1 MHRHRFIVV
10 LVALVVLAMA
20 AARSQAHF
28 HLWDF
33 TEVFSNA
40 DGTVQFVEF
49 FTTAPDE
56 FDADNELLRSS
67 TKTYTFPVDL
77 PGTTT
82 NTHFIVATAAFA
94 SLPGAVTPDY
104 VIPDNFFN
112 PAGDTLRLCRLN
124 CLNANLYDTRTFTNL
139 PTDGVT
145 SLHYPS
151 VTPATNTPI
160 NFADASGSVNLIEST
175 GDYNKDN
182 IVDAADYV
190 VWRKTLDQPASPAGT
205 GADGDK
211 DGMIGL
217 GDLDFWRARFANPV
231 PGAGSGSGAIAAVPE
246 PATGVS
252 LLTGLLIMSACRRDR
267 CGAALGLLALC
278 PGRDPAL
285 RGLFKRRGGFDDLG
299 DLVGTHPA
307 LDHLPLEVHL
317 GTAPMDRPDRA
328 GDDAGET

>member
-1 MHRHRFIVV
+1 MNRLRFTAEQ
-10 LVALVVLAMA
+10 LALILLALGA
-20 AARSQAHF
+20 SSAHAHF
-28 HLWDF
+28 HLWNF

-40 DGTVQFVEF
+40 DGSVQFVEL

-56 FDADNELLRSS
+56 FDADNELLKSS

-82 NTHFIVATAAFA
+82 NKHFIVATAAFA

-145 SLHYPS
+145 SLNYPS
-151 VTPATNTPI
+151 VTQATNTPI
-160 NFADASGSVNLIEST
+160 NFAGASGSVNLITPT

-182 IVDAADYV
+182 VVDAADYV
-190 VWRKTLDQPASPAGT
+190 VWRKTLNDSASPAGT

-211 DGMIGL
+211 DGTIGL

-231 PGAGSGSGAIAAVPE
+231 PGTGGGSGGIAAVPE
-246 PATGVS
+246 PATQIA
-252 LLTGLLIMSACRRDR
+252 LLVGLLLAVAYRRER
-267 CGAALGLLALC
+267 TGVW
-278 PGRDPAL
+278 R
-285 RGLFKRRGGFDDLG
+285 
-299 DLVGTHPA
+299 
-307 LDHLPLEVHL
+307 
-317 GTAPMDRPDRA
+317 
-328 GDDAGET
+328 